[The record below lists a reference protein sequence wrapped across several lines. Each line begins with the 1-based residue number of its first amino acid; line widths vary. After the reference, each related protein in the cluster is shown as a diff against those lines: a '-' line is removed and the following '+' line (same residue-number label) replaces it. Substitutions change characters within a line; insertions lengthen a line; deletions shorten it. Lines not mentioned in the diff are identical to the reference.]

1 MSDIIFWVIIA
12 ILIIGFAVD
21 QGLNYLSDKG
31 WNVPLP
37 DFIKAEYTDK
47 KYQKAK
53 NYHKEGGSLS
63 LIKSSISLVVL
74 IVILATN
81 GFSYL
86 DDWIRSF
93 TDNSAL
99 QMLMF
104 FGVMFVISDIFSLP
118 FQWYST
124 FTIEEKYG
132 FNKTTV
138 ATFFLDKIK
147 SWILLIL
154 IGGGILLL
162 IFKIYELTE
171 SYFWILAWALISAF
185 SLFMAVFY
193 TKLLL
198 PIFNKLTPLEDGEL
212 KEAIERVS
220 SDTGFT
226 LEKVFIMDG
235 SKRSAKANAFFSG
248 LGKQK
253 SIILYDTLVEQHTKQ
268 ELLAVLAHEIGHY
281 KLKHIPQS
289 IILGLGQSF
298 ISFFILGIF
307 LNYPIFTEAIGF
319 TEPSFY
325 ASLIAFGL
333 LYSPIEL
340 LLGILTN
347 KLSRKNE
354 YQADD
359 FAKNIHLGEALISAL
374 IKMSAHHLSNLYPHP
389 LDVKINY
396 SHPTLIQRVSHLK
409 TNKNESISTSS

>member
-1 MSDIIFWVIIA
+1 MSDIIFWIIIA

-307 LNYPIFTEAIGF
+307 LNYPIFTEAI
-319 TEPSFY
+319 
-325 ASLIAFGL
+325 
-333 LYSPIEL
+333 
-340 LLGILTN
+340 
-347 KLSRKNE
+347 
-354 YQADD
+354 
-359 FAKNIHLGEALISAL
+359 
-374 IKMSAHHLSNLYPHP
+374 
-389 LDVKINY
+389 
-396 SHPTLIQRVSHLK
+396 
-409 TNKNESISTSS
+409 

>member
-1 MSDIIFWVIIA
+1 MSEIIFWIIIA
-12 ILIIGFAVD
+12 ILILGFIVD

-31 WNVPLP
+31 WSTALP
-37 DFIKAEYTDK
+37 DFVKGEYSDK
-47 KYQKAK
+47 KYQTAK
-53 NYHKEGGSLS
+53 KYHKEGAQLS
-63 LIKSSISLVVL
+63 IIKSSISLIIL
-74 IVILATN
+74 IFILASS

-86 DDWIRSF
+86 DEWVRSI
-93 TDNSAL
+93 TDNASL
-99 QMLMF
+99 QMLLF
-104 FGVMFVISDIFSLP
+104 FGVLFLISDIFSLP

-154 IGGGILLL
+154 IGGGILLA
-162 IFKIYELTE
+162 IFKIYELTQ
-171 SYFWILAWALISAF
+171 SYFWILAWAVISAF

-198 PIFNKLTPLEDGEL
+198 PLFNKLTPLEDGEL
-212 KEAIERVS
+212 KDEIEKVALN
-220 SDTGFT
+220 TGFT

-253 SIILYDTLVEQHTKQ
+253 TIILYDTLIEQHTNK

-289 IILGLGQSF
+289 IILGLIQSF
-298 ISFFILGIF
+298 ISFFILGLF
-307 LNYPIFTEAIGF
+307 LNYPVFPEAIGF
-319 TEPSFY
+319 GEPSFY

-354 YQADD
+354 YEADD
-359 FAKNIHLGEALISAL
+359 FAKNQQLGDALISAL
-374 IKMSAHHLSNLYPHP
+374 VKMSAHHLSNLFPHP
-389 LDVKINY
+389 LDIKINY

>member
-1 MSDIIFWVIIA
+1 MSELIFWIIIA
-12 ILIIGFAVD
+12 ILLVGFIVD
-21 QGLNYLSDKG
+21 QGLNYLSEKG
-31 WNVPLP
+31 WSVPLP
-37 DFIKAEYTDK
+37 DFVKSEYSTE
-47 KYQKAK
+47 KYQTAK
-53 NYHKEGGSLS
+53 NYHKEGANLS
-63 LIKSSISLVVL
+63 LLKSTISLVVL
-74 IVILATN
+74 IIILTTN
-81 GFSYL
+81 SFSIL
-86 DDWIRSF
+86 DDWIRST

-99 QMLMF
+99 QMLLF
-104 FGVMFVISDIFSLP
+104 FGILFLISDIFSLP

-138 ATFFLDKIK
+138 ATFFLDKLK

-171 SYFWILAWALISAF
+171 SYFWILAWAVISAF

-193 TKLLL
+193 SKLLL
-198 PIFNKLTPLEDGEL
+198 PLFNKLTPLEDGEL
-212 KEAIERVS
+212 KEAIEKVS
-220 SDTGFT
+220 LDTGFT
-226 LEKVFIMDG
+226 LEKIFIMDG

-253 SIILYDTLVEQHTKQ
+253 SIILYDTLVEQHTKE
-268 ELLAVLAHEIGHY
+268 ELLAVLAHEIGLY

-289 IILGLGQSF
+289 IILGLIQSF

-307 LNYPIFTEAIGF
+307 LSYPVFTEAIGF

-340 LLGILTN
+340 FLGILTN

-359 FAKNIHLGEALISAL
+359 FAKNIKLGEALTSAL
-374 IKMSAHHLSNLYPHP
+374 IKMSAHHLSNLFPHP

-409 TNKNESISTSS
+409 QNKNEPISTSS